1 MVYLFAL
8 FVPYLRYELK
18 MAKIVIQKLFLFCFI
33 LLAEL
38 SLNWSVIDVLLLLK
52 GGLMYF
58 CSDPPDGESSK
69 AKAQQKLQSL
79 LNNIKTSGHRRV
91 LAKEPAIAKPKVQK
105 LPKKDKVRIFRP
117 YGNGSLEVND
127 QSC

>member
-1 MVYLFAL
+1 MV
-8 FVPYLRYELK
+8 
-18 MAKIVIQKLFLFCFI
+18 
-33 LLAEL
+33 
-38 SLNWSVIDVLLLLK
+38 LLK

-69 AKAQQKLQSL
+69 ARAQQKLQNL

-105 LPKKDKVRIFRP
+105 LTKKDKVRLPRT
-117 YGNGSLEVND
+117 
-127 QSC
+127 